1 MVVQFV
7 HGGLFCSRLCCCLKC
22 WDGGLGVGLEGRGR
36 KRAKRRTRTKKCARI
51 KKGVSMC
58 AWKSDGTLGSKRALA
73 ASWMATRDFFDLSV
87 KRKKKRHRSNRLFNS
102 SLPQLN
108 TKQDERPLKTPR
120 TKGKHGES
128 EQART
133 QSVQQTTRERQHHCR
148 TRCRGTFIHSFV
160 AEEFC
165 WHQRSLIAQVAYS
178 QRHTSYCSTSI

>member
-73 ASWMATRDFFDLSV
+73 ASWMATRDCFDLSV
-87 KRKKKRHRSNRLFNS
+87 KRKKKAPPIESALHLFTSAFKHETGRETIEDTKSKRKAWRIRTGQNS
-102 SLPQLN
+102 VCTADCQRTSASLPDSMSRYFHSLF
-108 TKQDERPLKTPR
+108 RCRR
-120 TKGKHGES
+120 TLLAS
-128 EQART
+128 T
-133 QSVQQTTRERQHHCR
+133 QSHSPGSVLTTTH
-148 TRCRGTFIHSFV
+148 
-160 AEEFC
+160 
-165 WHQRSLIAQVAYS
+165 
-178 QRHTSYCSTSI
+178 SYCSTSI